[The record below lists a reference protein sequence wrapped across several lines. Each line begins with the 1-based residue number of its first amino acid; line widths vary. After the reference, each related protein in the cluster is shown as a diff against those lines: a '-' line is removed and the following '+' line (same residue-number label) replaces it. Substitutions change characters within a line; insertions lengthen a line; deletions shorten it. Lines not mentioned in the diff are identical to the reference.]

1 MTADRL
7 DSIAPNWGSQAGR
20 GREGDFT
27 LVEHPEHGKRGL
39 AVRRVNEKERKNVWR
54 RGGFLFATE
63 AEAWT
68 FAEDELIFDGDGPR
82 HVRQTFSHQKVGGLR
97 IYINMGSTGAF

>member
-1 MTADRL
+1 MAADWL
-7 DSIAPNWGSQAGR
+7 DSIVPNWRSEVTP

-39 AVRRVNEKERKNVWR
+39 AVRRVNEKERKTVWR

-68 FAEDELIFDGDGPR
+68 FAEAELIFDREGPR
-82 HVRQTFSHQKVGGLR
+82 HVRRTFSHKKVDGLR
-97 IYINMGSTGAF
+97 IYVHMGSTGGG